1 MKKIV
6 FAIVLGF
13 SAVASAQYSM
23 DLPSLWWPEEF
34 TGKSE
39 AKVNADVA
47 LIMSS
52 KNLANFMKQ
61 NGFGGN
67 SIDRILVAGKNKY
80 VVMLNEI
87 CSVDVV
93 VRAKSNPSVLP
104 VAGTLAC
111 GE

>member
-6 FAIVLGF
+6 FAAVLAF
-13 SAVASAQYSM
+13 SAAASAQWSV

-39 AKVNADVA
+39 AKAQADA
-47 LIMSS
+47 QLIVES

-67 SIDRILVAGKNKY
+67 NIERIIATGKNTY
-80 VVMLNEI
+80 TVMLNEI
-87 CSVDVV
+87 CWVDVV
-93 VRAKSNPSVLP
+93 VRANSNPAVRP
-104 VAGTLAC
+104 VAGSLAC

>member
-6 FAIVLGF
+6 FAAVLAF
-13 SAVASAQYSM
+13 SAAASAQWSV

-39 AKVNADVA
+39 AKVQADVA

-52 KNLANFMKQ
+52 KNLANYMKQ

-67 SIDRILVAGKNKY
+67 SIDRILVAGKNRY

-93 VRAKSNPSVLP
+93 VRANSNPAVRP
-104 VAGTLAC
+104 VSDSLVC